1 MSTRWLSIASIL
13 LWCMAA
19 GCGGYGY
26 DGARREQNV
35 QQRLIPDKKG
45 LGSGHGTSIRLPDG
59 WTGVIYKRRGGL
71 PVLHAASF
79 KLPPVDGDDGATR
92 AVPRMHADD
101 VLLVILQGEPKF
113 AGYPR
118 GRLPIQLRSSDFAAP
133 VEGMPLSHA
142 FARVDFTYRRR
153 GYDLWVEFGSK
164 PARANVVRKA
174 NRVLASLRLTP

>member
-35 QQRLIPDKKG
+35 QQRLIPDQKG
-45 LGSGHGTSIRLPDG
+45 LVRGHGTSIRLPDG

-79 KLPPVDGDDGATR
+79 TSCRPSMVTTARR
-92 AVPRMHADD
+92 ALFH
-101 VLLVILQGEPKF
+101 GC
-113 AGYPR
+113 
-118 GRLPIQLRSSDFAAP
+118 
-133 VEGMPLSHA
+133 MPTTFS
-142 FARVDFTYRRR
+142 
-153 GYDLWVEFGSK
+153 W
-164 PARANVVRKA
+164 
-174 NRVLASLRLTP
+174 